1 MLNFNKRTL
10 FVVVLIII
18 LTSSITYAIAV
29 QFNPRLVV
37 TTAED
42 GSKSIHVVSEKDYKI
57 FRELRPLIKIIKII
71 ETRYVEDVEIKK
83 LIEGAIRGA
92 INALGDPHTA
102 YFTPQDFEN
111 LKISLQGSYEGIG
124 ITVTLDEEGRVT
136 VISPIEDSP
145 AERAGIR
152 PEDRIVKVNDTD
164 LKGLTLNEAVEL
176 MRGPKGTE
184 VTLFIQRKG
193 HEELLKFDIVRDA
206 VKLKTVKSKI
216 LNDSIGYIKITSF
229 DENTGSDFKKEL
241 YGLKNKGIKGLILD
255 LRNNPGGA
263 LNECVEVA
271 DELIGES
278 LIVYTKDRYGN
289 IIEEFRSDAKKI
301 NIPLVVLVNR
311 YSASASEIVAGAV
324 KDTNSG
330 ILIGSKTFGKGSVQ
344 ELVSFEDGSGFKIT
358 IARYYLPKGDCID
371 GTGIEPHI
379 KVELPEGTDVFNVD
393 ESKDLQL
400 KKAIEVIKD
409 KLSTP

>member
-1 MLNFNKRTL
+1 MLNFSKRTL
-10 FVVVLIII
+10 FAVVLIII
-18 LTSSITYAIAV
+18 LTSSLTYAIAV
-29 QFNPRLVV
+29 HFNPKLVV
-37 TTAED
+37 TTSED
-42 GSKSIHVVSEKDYKI
+42 GSKSIHVLSEKDYRI

-71 ETRYVEDVEIKK
+71 ETRYVEDVKIKK
-83 LIEGAIRGA
+83 LVEGAIRGA

-111 LKISLQGSYEGIG
+111 LKISLHGSYEGIG

-145 AERAGIR
+145 AARAGIR
-152 PEDRIVKVNDTD
+152 PEDRIIRVNDTD
-164 LKGLTLNEAVEL
+164 LKGLTLNEAVQL
-176 MRGPKGTE
+176 MRGPKGTH
-184 VTLFIQRKG
+184 VTLFIRRKG

-216 LNDSIGYIKITSF
+216 LNGNIGYVKITSF
-229 DENTGSDFKKEL
+229 DENTGSDFKKVL
-241 YGLKNKGIKGLILD
+241 HRFKNKGIKGLILD

-263 LNECVEVA
+263 LAECVKVA
-271 DELIGES
+271 DELIGKS

-289 IIEEFRSDAKKI
+289 IIEEFRSDAQKI
-301 NIPLVVLVNR
+301 AIPLVVLINK

-344 ELVSFEDGSGFKIT
+344 ELVSFEDGSGLKIT
-358 IARYYLPKGDCID
+358 IAKYYLPKGSSID
-371 GTGIEPHI
+371 GIGIEPHI
-379 KVELPEGTDVFNVD
+379 EVELPEGTDVFNVG

-400 KKAIEVIKD
+400 KKAIEVIEE
-409 KLSTP
+409 SSRR